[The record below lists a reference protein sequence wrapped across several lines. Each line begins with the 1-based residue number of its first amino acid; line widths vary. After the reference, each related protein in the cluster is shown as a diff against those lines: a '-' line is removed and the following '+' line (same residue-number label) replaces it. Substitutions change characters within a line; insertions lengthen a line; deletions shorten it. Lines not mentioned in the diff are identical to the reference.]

1 MKLKYTDV
9 YRCSVQAVLK
19 HLVCSDIVYKQTVMY
34 CVAGVIVFDFSGV
47 KDNGQV
53 MKSDEA
59 RDKMQLMAQP
69 MATFHKELKLGEAFL
84 FSLRLSAMPPHNHQY

>member
-1 MKLKYTDV
+1 ML
-9 YRCSVQAVLK
+9 
-19 HLVCSDIVYKQTVMY
+19 Y

-53 MKSDEA
+53 MKSDET

-69 MATFHKELKLGEAFL
+69 MATFHKELKLGDH
-84 FSLRLSAMPPHNHQY
+84 SLSSACV